1 MQSREADAGQQSEQS
16 NRSTPL
22 DPNKIP
28 PNHPP
33 SRIKTLFRKLSGK
46 TTKLPPTSVRLTE
59 RNLTEYFNPE
69 YNPEVVIGEQH
80 AYFKLQDRRKV
91 SIPEWIRDLP

>member
-1 MQSREADAGQQSEQS
+1 MQSREADAGQKSDNS
-16 NRSTPL
+16 IPT

-28 PNHPP
+28 PDPQP

-46 TTKLPPTSVRLTE
+46 TSNPKPPPTSVRLTE

-69 YNPEVVIGEQH
+69 YNPDVVFDEQH
-80 AYFKLQDRRKV
+80 AYFKLQGARKV
-91 SIPEWIRDLP
+91 SIPEWIQHLP

>member
-1 MQSREADAGQQSEQS
+1 MQSREANAGHQSEQS
-16 NRSTPL
+16 NKSIPA
-22 DPNKIP
+22 DPNKIRP
-28 PNHPP
+28 DPQP
-33 SRIKTLFRKLSGK
+33 SRIKTIFRKISGK

>member
-1 MQSREADAGQQSEQS
+1 MQSREADAGRQSDKS
-16 NRSTPL
+16 IKSTPT

-28 PNHPP
+28 PDPQP

-46 TTKLPPTSVRLTE
+46 TTDPPPSSVRLTE

-69 YNPEVVIGEQH
+69 YTSDIVVDEQH
-80 AYFKLQDRRKV
+80 AYFKLQGQRKV
-91 SIPEWIRDLP
+91 SIPEWIQHLP

>member
-1 MQSREADAGQQSEQS
+1 MQSREADAGHQSDK
-16 NRSTPL
+16 STKSIPT

-28 PNHPP
+28 PDPQP

-46 TTKLPPTSVRLTE
+46 TTKLPPTSVILTE

-69 YNPEVVIGEQH
+69 FNREVVIDEQH
-80 AYFKLQDRRKV
+80 AYFKLQDQRKV